1 MLPPL
6 PYYYWVLPLFPP
18 LLQVLAGASLSD
30 LLPALLLVVVLVRV
44 VVVVVVS
51 LLIVVT
57 VVICP
62 PRLLIELDCNFMWS
76 LRLDTC
82 MPIMQS
88 SINVTYRGVY

>member
-1 MLPPL
+1 
-6 PYYYWVLPLFPP
+6 
-18 LLQVLAGASLSD
+18 VLAGASLSD
-30 LLPALLLVVVLVRV
+30 LLPALLILVVLVRV
-44 VVVVVVS
+44 VVVVS
-51 LLIVVT
+51 LLVVVIVVVLVI

>member
-1 MLPPL
+1 
-6 PYYYWVLPLFPP
+6 
-18 LLQVLAGASLSD
+18 VLAGASLSD

-44 VVVVVVS
+44 VVVVS
-51 LLIVVT
+51 LLVVVI